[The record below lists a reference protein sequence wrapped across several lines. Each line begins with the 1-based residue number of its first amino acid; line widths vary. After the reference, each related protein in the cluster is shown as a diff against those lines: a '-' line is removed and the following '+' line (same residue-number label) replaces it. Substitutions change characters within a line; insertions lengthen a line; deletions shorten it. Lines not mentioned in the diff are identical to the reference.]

1 MKSFSHHCLFALLL
15 MVITVLLL
23 EDASAEDVTT
33 TTIIPS
39 SSTKSSNGT
48 SGDDDDK
55 SETKW
60 TKIAILV
67 VVILLCL
74 LVPVACTWALAS
86 PAEALKKLTIEAQQ
100 QLKLLLEKEP
110 SKNSRSS
117 PKPKKQPSGTS
128 LLTPVKK
135 QYAPGSVYQSIGS

>member
-1 MKSFSHHCLFALLL
+1 
-15 MVITVLLL
+15 MVVTVLLLL
-23 EDASAEDVTT
+23 EDAYAEDVTT